1 MLNNKGFGALKGFI
15 ALVAFIFL
23 LLFAWRI
30 YPMLTNLL
38 AISSNSTINI
48 YITIGIILMLLFDI
62 IFVPFNILFLDG
74 QFNLMGGIV
83 VQLMFVVCAV
93 LVAGLFPVFELIINM
108 MTASTDSMLLTLF
121 IHIICLFVMYGVPII
136 TFFYYEE
143 KLKLKW

>member
-38 AISSNSTINI
+38 TISSNSTINI

-74 QFNLMGGIV
+74 RFNLMGGIA

-93 LVAGLFPVFELIINM
+93 LVAGSFPVFELIINM

-121 IHIICLFVMYGVPII
+121 IHIVCLFVMYGVPII

-143 KLKLKW
+143 KLKLM